1 MLSLA
6 RDQRIRSQTIRLNF
20 DQTLSP
26 TLLLHLGAGVQLYNN
41 PDTAPPVSTSFD
53 AAGILGLK
61 GAPGTGFPRI
71 GVLGGDTFGGLTLPI
86 GATSRGLFVMAKPTG
101 VPASWVHENHTFK
114 TGGEW
119 KSTPTNKSEVGL
131 APSLGFAA
139 ASPASRCT
147 GGAAQWNH
155 RQQFRD
161 FLLGQYDGGSVEMPT
176 TQYRSGVGLFV
187 TPGR

>member
-1 MLSLA
+1 M
-6 RDQRIRSQTIRLNF
+6 
-20 DQTLSP
+20 
-26 TLLLHLGAGVQLYNN
+26 LHLGAGVQLYNN

-101 VPASWVHENHTFK
+101 VAQLTWVHENHTFK

-119 KSTPTNKSEVGL
+119 KIDTYTNKSEVGL
-131 APSLGFAA
+131 APSLGFG
-139 ASPASRCT
+139 SGVT
-147 GGAAQWNH
+147 GQPLYGQALPSGTTIGNSFAT
-155 RQQFRD
+155 
-161 FLLGQYDGGSVEMPT
+161 FLLGQYDGGSVGNCN
-176 TQYRSGVGLFV
+176 RSAIPEIRDWRVRAGYLEGDAKTDLRLWH
-187 TPGR
+187 PL